1 MRISDK
7 KCKIVTLILFLFGV
21 LFYFSIGNYLKT
33 IFVYGDELR
42 YFGIAQSLA
51 FGKGI
56 TVYNNMYNDQKI
68 LYDMLLAPI
77 FWIPSKLDR
86 IMFFS
91 LLNSVLVCSGV
102 FPLYKLGKIIL
113 KNNYYIMLCIILY
126 IFFPDLNFSQTFMS
140 ENLYLPLSLWGVL
153 LYYKL
158 LIKDYRFKYRIAI
171 FIGIFTYFLYIIKE
185 IGIIFIISLFI
196 SLIFDYFFINKS
208 KKNTKKLFIQF
219 LIINIVFIICYFI
232 GEKIIFKGMESTY
245 EIDNILFKK
254 EAMQYVLYAFT
265 VYTVNIIVSFLF
277 FPFITPIL
285 KFKNL
290 NDKQKKLFIQLF
302 SLIFISIFVISY
314 TWSYTENFGDEIPRT
329 HLRYFGYLYIPTIML
344 FFSILDK
351 RKNTIRYNVILFVF
365 CTISIIFL
373 KFPRNDSGLDH
384 TVLNWLLIISKNLDS
399 TKILLVLLVVLFIF
413 IQTKYKTR
421 LNSLYFLIFLILEIM
436 SSCMSIKSN
445 KRNRVE
451 LERVQEVLKIDNYI
465 KENEDKN
472 FLFLNKEFNEN
483 QRLMDTY
490 VYNKNLYTMNSNT
503 YYSIQKDN
511 GIDLEK
517 IKLTSMINEKKYNDL
532 KTINYVIFP
541 NKLGKKFKD
550 EDIEYINNITLK
562 NFTLIKLKNTR
573 YIPKLVN
580 NLIDLQSYSK
590 GVIYENGTLNVPS
603 NEYLYGPYITL
614 PKGYYR
620 IDFICKF
627 QKDSE
632 GEFIINSENGE
643 IKRIKSNKDTTTI
656 EFNLKNK
663 TKNIEFVIYNKGNKN
678 IIVKDLK
685 LFPEI
690 ILNQN

>member
-1 MRISDK
+1 M
-7 KCKIVTLILFLFGV
+7 
-21 LFYFSIGNYLKT
+21 
-33 IFVYGDELR
+33 
-42 YFGIAQSLA
+42 
-51 FGKGI
+51 
-56 TVYNNMYNDQKI
+56 
-68 LYDMLLAPI
+68 
-77 FWIPSKLDR
+77 
-86 IMFFS
+86 
-91 LLNSVLVCSGV
+91 
-102 FPLYKLGKIIL
+102 
-113 KNNYYIMLCIILY
+113 
-126 IFFPDLNFSQTFMS
+126 
-140 ENLYLPLSLWGVL
+140 
-153 LYYKL
+153 
-158 LIKDYRFKYRIAI
+158 
-171 FIGIFTYFLYIIKE
+171 
-185 IGIIFIISLFI
+185 
-196 SLIFDYFFINKS
+196 
-208 KKNTKKLFIQF
+208 
-219 LIINIVFIICYFI
+219 
-232 GEKIIFKGMESTY
+232 
-245 EIDNILFKK
+245 
-254 EAMQYVLYAFT
+254 
-265 VYTVNIIVSFLF
+265 F

-365 CTISIIFL
+365 CMISIIFL

-413 IQTKYKTR
+413 IQTKYKIR

-517 IKLTSMINEKKYNDL
+517 IKLTSMINEKKYNNL

-550 EDIEYINNITLK
+550 KDIEYINNITLK
-562 NFTLIKLKNTR
+562 NFTLIKLKNTQH
-573 YIPKLVN
+573 IPQLVN

-590 GVIYENGTLNVPS
+590 GVIYENGTLNIPS

-663 TKNIEFVIYNKGNKN
+663 TKNIEFVIYNKSNKN

>member
-1 MRISDK
+1 
-7 KCKIVTLILFLFGV
+7 
-21 LFYFSIGNYLKT
+21 
-33 IFVYGDELR
+33 
-42 YFGIAQSLA
+42 
-51 FGKGI
+51 
-56 TVYNNMYNDQKI
+56 
-68 LYDMLLAPI
+68 
-77 FWIPSKLDR
+77 
-86 IMFFS
+86 
-91 LLNSVLVCSGV
+91 
-102 FPLYKLGKIIL
+102 
-113 KNNYYIMLCIILY
+113 
-126 IFFPDLNFSQTFMS
+126 
-140 ENLYLPLSLWGVL
+140 
-153 LYYKL
+153 
-158 LIKDYRFKYRIAI
+158 
-171 FIGIFTYFLYIIKE
+171 
-185 IGIIFIISLFI
+185 
-196 SLIFDYFFINKS
+196 
-208 KKNTKKLFIQF
+208 
-219 LIINIVFIICYFI
+219 
-232 GEKIIFKGMESTY
+232 
-245 EIDNILFKK
+245 
-254 EAMQYVLYAFT
+254 
-265 VYTVNIIVSFLF
+265 
-277 FPFITPIL
+277 
-285 KFKNL
+285 
-290 NDKQKKLFIQLF
+290 
-302 SLIFISIFVISY
+302 
-314 TWSYTENFGDEIPRT
+314 
-329 HLRYFGYLYIPTIML
+329 
-344 FFSILDK
+344 
-351 RKNTIRYNVILFVF
+351 
-365 CTISIIFL
+365 
-373 KFPRNDSGLDH
+373 
-384 TVLNWLLIISKNLDS
+384 
-399 TKILLVLLVVLFIF
+399 
-413 IQTKYKTR
+413 
-421 LNSLYFLIFLILEIM
+421 
-436 SSCMSIKSN
+436 MSIKSN

-573 YIPKLVN
+573 HIPKLVN

-685 LFPEI
+685 LFPEN

>member
-1 MRISDK
+1 M
-7 KCKIVTLILFLFGV
+7 
-21 LFYFSIGNYLKT
+21 
-33 IFVYGDELR
+33 
-42 YFGIAQSLA
+42 
-51 FGKGI
+51 
-56 TVYNNMYNDQKI
+56 
-68 LYDMLLAPI
+68 
-77 FWIPSKLDR
+77 
-86 IMFFS
+86 
-91 LLNSVLVCSGV
+91 
-102 FPLYKLGKIIL
+102 
-113 KNNYYIMLCIILY
+113 
-126 IFFPDLNFSQTFMS
+126 
-140 ENLYLPLSLWGVL
+140 
-153 LYYKL
+153 
-158 LIKDYRFKYRIAI
+158 
-171 FIGIFTYFLYIIKE
+171 
-185 IGIIFIISLFI
+185 
-196 SLIFDYFFINKS
+196 
-208 KKNTKKLFIQF
+208 
-219 LIINIVFIICYFI
+219 
-232 GEKIIFKGMESTY
+232 
-245 EIDNILFKK
+245 
-254 EAMQYVLYAFT
+254 
-265 VYTVNIIVSFLF
+265 
-277 FPFITPIL
+277 
-285 KFKNL
+285 
-290 NDKQKKLFIQLF
+290 
-302 SLIFISIFVISY
+302 
-314 TWSYTENFGDEIPRT
+314 
-329 HLRYFGYLYIPTIML
+329 
-344 FFSILDK
+344 
-351 RKNTIRYNVILFVF
+351 
-365 CTISIIFL
+365 ISIIFL

-413 IQTKYKTR
+413 IQTKYKIR

-517 IKLTSMINEKKYNDL
+517 IKLTSMINEKKYNNL

-550 EDIEYINNITLK
+550 KDIEYINNITLK
-562 NFTLIKLKNTR
+562 NFTLIKLKNTQH
-573 YIPKLVN
+573 IPQLVN

-590 GVIYENGTLNVPS
+590 GVIYENGTLNIPS

-663 TKNIEFVIYNKGNKN
+663 TKNIEFVIYNKSNKN